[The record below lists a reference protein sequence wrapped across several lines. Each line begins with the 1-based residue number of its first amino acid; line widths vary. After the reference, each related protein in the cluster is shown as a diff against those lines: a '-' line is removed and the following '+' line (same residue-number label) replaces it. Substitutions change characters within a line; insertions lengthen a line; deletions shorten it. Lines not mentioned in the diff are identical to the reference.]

1 MKPILPFMLLLA
13 FCTAANAA
21 TRIKDIAFVQGVREN
36 QLIGYGLVVGLPGT
50 GDSMRNSPF
59 TEQATQSMLD
69 RMGMSLRGAQLRSRN
84 IAAVLVT
91 AELPPFVS
99 RGSRI
104 DVSVASIG
112 DATSLTGGTLVM
124 TPLMAADGSTYA
136 VAQGALAVSGFAAS
150 GQNETVTQGVPTA
163 ARIANGALIEKE
175 LPNKLT
181 DLPSLAFELRNPD
194 YTTAVRVTDEIN
206 RYARSRFGRTIAEE
220 KDLRTVS
227 IARPTQIAPA
237 RLIAEIGELEV
248 EPDQPARV
256 VIDERTGTV
265 VIGQDVQISTVAVT
279 QGNLTVR
286 VSETPAVSQ
295 PAARSNGETKVTS
308 QTNISTAQQGGR
320 VAVLSGASLRSL
332 VNGLNQ
338 IGLKPMDIISIL
350 QAIKTAGALHAELVV
365 Q

>member
-1 MKPILPFMLLLA
+1 MIRALLLA
-13 FCTAANAA
+13 LFVVHAAGACAA
-21 TRIKDIAFVQGVREN
+21 TRIKDIAYVQGVREN
-36 QLIGYGLVVGLPGT
+36 QLIGYGLVVGLQGS

-69 RMGMSLRGAQLRSRN
+69 RMGLSLRGAQLRSRN

-91 AELPPFVS
+91 AELPPFAT
-99 RGSRI
+99 RGSKI

-124 TPLMAADGSTYA
+124 TPLMAPDGVTYA
-136 VAQGALAVSGFAAS
+136 VAQGSLAVSGFAAS
-150 GQNETVTQGVPTA
+150 GQSETLTQGVPTA

-175 LPNKLT
+175 LPTRSSDFANL
-181 DLPSLAFELRNPD
+181 SFELRNPD
-194 YTTAVRVTDEIN
+194 YETAVRVADEIN
-206 RYARSRFGRTIAEE
+206 RYAQARFGRTIAEE
-220 KDLRTVS
+220 MNLRTITV
-227 IARPTQIAPA
+227 ARPPQIAPA
-237 RLIAEIGELEV
+237 RLIAEIGELQV

-286 VSETPAVSQ
+286 VTETPSVSQ
-295 PAARSNGETKVTS
+295 PAPLSNGQTKVTS
-308 QTNISTAQQGGR
+308 QTNISTSQQGGR
-320 VAVLSGASLRSL
+320 VATLGGTSLRTL